1 MVALTFDGIFF
12 IIIIFHCFRLNFRAA
27 ATVLSFYGA
36 FTTSIKEKKNPA
48 RKEIFIVRRGQG
60 HMQVSFYETAANCFS
75 SFFCLFSLVVFA
87 LFTCL
92 FVSFVFYDLSVV
104 GFHVTPLK
112 FKLKNYRSFRD
123 FTFTMH

>member
-1 MVALTFDGIFF
+1 MQVNF
-12 IIIIFHCFRLNFRAA
+12 I
-27 ATVLSFYGA
+27 
-36 FTTSIKEKKNPA
+36 
-48 RKEIFIVRRGQG
+48 
-60 HMQVSFYETAANCFS
+60 VSFYETAANCFS
-75 SFFCLFSLVVFA
+75 FFVCLFSLVVFA

-92 FVSFVFYDLSVV
+92 FVSFVCFFFYDLSIL

>member
-1 MVALTFDGIFF
+1 MGPS
-12 IIIIFHCFRLNFRAA
+12 RL
-27 ATVLSFYGA
+27 VL
-36 FTTSIKEKKNPA
+36 KKKKNPA

-112 FKLKNYRSFRD
+112 FKLRNYRSFRD